1 MSSQSKA
8 LLDLGKKLVDELGL
22 DNSVDTLGR
31 WMAHYIAELILDV
44 EGAAPEDELS
54 RQEQCAS
61 AILELWQHRAE
72 LPNGTRP
79 FEDFE
84 PILRALES
92 LDPSKETPRYFRHP
106 RAMAAD
112 TEADTATKKWLR
124 IADGVDVTAKQL
136 IRYCLARA
144 SQSAEDKIAEWAAL
158 AEAAGL
164 EDDMDVRALRVL
176 IVESNLFAEDAPQ
189 EAERKEIEERL
200 SRLEAFQE
208 LAAALAAELKSKLS
222 R

>member
-8 LLDLGKKLVDELGL
+8 VRDLGKKLVDELGL

-44 EGAAPEDELS
+44 EGAASENDLS
-54 RQEQCAS
+54 KQERCAS

-72 LPNGTRP
+72 LPNGRRP

-92 LDPSKETPRYFRHP
+92 LDPCEETPRYFRQP

-112 TEADTATKKWLR
+112 AEADTTTEKWLR
-124 IADGVDVTAKQL
+124 IADGIDFTARQL

-144 SQSAEDKIAEWAAL
+144 SQSAKDKTAEWVAL

-176 IVESNLFAEDAPQ
+176 IVESGLSAEDAPQ
-189 EAERKEIEERL
+189 DAERKEIEERL
-200 SRLEAFQE
+200 SRLETFQE
-208 LAAALAAELKSKLS
+208 VAATLAEELRSKLS